1 MNLNPLKKDD
11 NTDAL
16 VKALEDANTAGP
28 TPSQVNVQA
37 GPSQQVSTDPASD
50 SAAIAADPQINQKTK

>member
-16 VKALEDANTAGP
+16 VKALEDANTMDGSAPASTGQPTAGSAMPGP
-28 TPSQVNVQA
+28 TTTP
-37 GPSQQVSTDPASD
+37 D
-50 SAAIAADPQINQKTK
+50 SAAIAADPQVA